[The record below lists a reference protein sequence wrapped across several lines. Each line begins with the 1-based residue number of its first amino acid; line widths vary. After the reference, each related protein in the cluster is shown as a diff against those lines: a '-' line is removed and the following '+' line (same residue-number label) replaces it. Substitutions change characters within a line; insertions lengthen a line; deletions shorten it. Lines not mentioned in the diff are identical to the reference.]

1 MSSLSS
7 LILKTL
13 QSGWCLRWM
22 RFSGSQTCEHGCFAC
37 KKSGESS
44 RILWGSR
51 FVLVF
56 GLLCFIG
63 RSTHPWKEVP
73 SWLENMPFFYGDLN
87 LVSLSES
94 DSFAFERDF
103 QQCFLKFWLVV
114 VYIRGL
120 YYPLIFRDYKNPI
133 SGSLWTTQYFNRN
146 VMGLV
151 QASRCWKIQA
161 DQLEHEKLIG
171 LLGLIGQLHSFF
183 CLRFRHFLRF
193 KQTKMIH

>member
-13 QSGWCLRWM
+13 HSGWCLRWM

-44 RILWGSR
+44 WIPSGSR

-63 RSTHPWKEVP
+63 RSTHPWKEVH

-120 YYPLIFRDYKNPI
+120 YYPLYFGIIRIQYQDPCEPLSI
-133 SGSLWTTQYFNRN
+133 SIGMSWVWFKLHAAEKF
-146 VMGLV
+146 
-151 QASRCWKIQA
+151 
-161 DQLEHEKLIG
+161 KLIS
-171 LLGLIGQLHSFF
+171 LSMRNRLDY
-183 CLRFRHFLRF
+183 
-193 KQTKMIH
+193 